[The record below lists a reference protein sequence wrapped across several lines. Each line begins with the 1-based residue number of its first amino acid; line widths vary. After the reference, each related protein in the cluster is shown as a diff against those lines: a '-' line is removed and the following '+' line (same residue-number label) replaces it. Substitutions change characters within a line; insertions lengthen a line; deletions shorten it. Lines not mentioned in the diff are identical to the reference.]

1 MLALKEKKS
10 NEEPSTAEGIGYLWL
25 AGSHESPESR
35 KCKQWAVHAQ
45 IANSQK

>member
-10 NEEPSTAEGIGYLWL
+10 NEEPPTGESTGYLWL
-25 AGSHESPESR
+25 AGSHESPGSR
-35 KCKQWAVHAQ
+35 KCKQAVHAQ